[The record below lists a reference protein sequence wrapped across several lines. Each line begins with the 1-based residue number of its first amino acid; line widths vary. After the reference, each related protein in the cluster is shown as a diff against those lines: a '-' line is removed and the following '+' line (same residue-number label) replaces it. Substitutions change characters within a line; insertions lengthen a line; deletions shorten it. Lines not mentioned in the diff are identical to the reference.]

1 VQGAQA
7 RREDFVPYEAPL
19 ETPLAEEQV
28 SGRWSRRSRFLFIV
42 GAATLC
48 WVVPGVAIYLLVA
61 AN

>member
-1 VQGAQA
+1 VQTARA
-7 RREDFVPYEAPL
+7 RREDFVPF
-19 ETPLAEEQV
+19 ETPLAEERE

-61 AN
+61 AH